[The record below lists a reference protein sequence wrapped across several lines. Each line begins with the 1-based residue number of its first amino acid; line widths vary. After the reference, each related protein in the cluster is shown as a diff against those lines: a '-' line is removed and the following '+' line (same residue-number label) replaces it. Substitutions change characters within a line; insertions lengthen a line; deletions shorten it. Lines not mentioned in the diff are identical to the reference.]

1 MTNYSDYSMLEGKIR
16 QGMVKGTRH
25 LTRRDVGRIVG
36 GCLASGRITASE
48 ADSLRS
54 LAIQLSSDGEYLG
67 TKEWD
72 EAVAF
77 GREQPLESM
86 STTLSAG
93 HSSQGRAI
101 DWDEEIDPADFKIVD
116 RNWLERETVV
126 APSEGDFNPCRQ
138 LADYLR
144 ALFRPDE
151 KVVFCTQPFEI
162 EGELKPTRGDCRTV
176 EEMLKSLA
184 KETKD
189 GFEEAVGTPNEKSGA
204 WIRINPFDGERD
216 DKNKLCCNDAH
227 VTAFR
232 HALVESDAMSVEEQ
246 VAIYRKLELPCAA
259 IVHSGS
265 KSAHAIVRIDAPT
278 LDEYRK
284 RVDFLFKIL
293 SANGLEIDRQNRNP
307 SRYSRLPGAI
317 RDGKKQFLISGPCGR
332 HSWDEWREWIESLN
346 DDFPEIKTTSISE
359 FRNPPPL
366 DSVLIDGVMRVND
379 KMCVAGPSKAG
390 KSFFLIE
397 LMIAIAEGR
406 EWLDRKCRQG
416 RVLYVNVELTD
427 KAFLNRLVNVYRSK
441 GIEPMHIDFID
452 RVELR
457 GRTKPLDK
465 LAPQLVRRAKQRGY
479 ALIIFDPIYKIFT
492 GDENSSADVAAF
504 MSCIDRIMLECQCAV
519 VYCHHHSKG
528 AQGGK
533 NAIDRASGS
542 GVIGRDVDA
551 LIDLLPL
558 DAETAKEVF
567 RSSYEC
573 DAIRATVLSLE
584 NGQAVLDQ
592 ISQDD
597 QLVPNRFEGAL
608 QKLLDPS
615 QVDSVIKARQAVVQ
629 RFDSCTAWRASFT
642 LREFASPAPQNM
654 WFLWP
659 CHVMDEEDNLKDA
672 QPEGIVQSSGWRGSA
687 SAKSK
692 KPPKPTK
699 SAAFKAIV
707 EADPTEVWT
716 LTKAAERFSVS
727 KRTIER
733 YCSTLGW
740 TVDKG
745 VIVSQKSGEEED
757 VPF

>member
-1 MTNYSDYSMLEGKIR
+1 MLEEKIR
-16 QGMVKGTRH
+16 EGMWQGNRH
-25 LTRRDVGRIVG
+25 VCRRDVGRIVG
-36 GCLASGRITASE
+36 GCLAAGRISQDE
-48 ADSLRS
+48 ADRLRE
-54 LAIQLSSDGEYLG
+54 LAVSLSSDGEYIG
-67 TKEWD
+67 TKEWN
-72 EAVAF
+72 EAVNF
-77 GREQPLESM
+77 GTKQPLPSDWHP
-86 STTLSAG
+86 SFVP
-93 HSSQGRAI
+93 SSQGRAI
-101 DWDEEIDPADFKIVD
+101 DWDEEIDPADFKIID
-116 RNWLERETVV
+116 RNWLEKETVA
-126 APSEGDFNPCRQ
+126 APSESDFSPCKQ
-138 LADYLR
+138 LAEYLK
-144 ALFRPDE
+144 ALFRPEE

-162 EGELKPTRGDCRTV
+162 DGELKPTRGDCRTV
-176 EEMLKSLA
+176 AEMLKSLA
-184 KETKD
+184 KNTRD

-216 DKNKLCCNDAH
+216 ESKRLCCKDAN

-232 HALVESDAMSVEEQ
+232 HALVESDTLPVDEQ

-259 IVHSGS
+259 IVHSGG

-278 LDEYRK
+278 LEEYRK
-284 RVDFLFKIL
+284 RVDFLFKVL

-307 SRYSRLPGAI
+307 SRYSRMPGAI
-317 RDGKKQFLISGPCGR
+317 RNGAKQFIISASCGKR
-332 HSWDEWREWIESLN
+332 SWGEWREWIESQN
-346 DDFPEIKTTSISE
+346 DDFPEIKTTSLAE
-359 FRNPPPL
+359 FRSPPPL
-366 DSVLIDGVMRVND
+366 DPVLIDGVMRVND

-397 LMIAIAEGR
+397 LMIAIAEGG

-441 GIEPMHIDFID
+441 GIDPKHIDFID

-465 LAPQLVRRAKQRGY
+465 LAPQLVRRAKAKGY

-558 DAETAKEVF
+558 DASAAKDVF

-573 DAIRATVLSLE
+573 DAIRSAAIALPGGESVLG
-584 NGQAVLDQ
+584 NV
-592 ISQDD
+592 SQDD

-615 QVDSVIKARQAVVQ
+615 QLDSVIKARQAVVQ

-672 QPEGIVQSSGWRGSA
+672 QPDGLVQPSYKSRASGGTAQKRS
-687 SAKSK
+687 
-692 KPPKPTK
+692 PKPSK
-699 SAAFKAIV
+699 AAAFKAII
-707 EADPTEVWT
+707 EADPEEKWT
-716 LTKAAERFSVS
+716 ITKAAERFSVS
-727 KRTIER
+727 RRTVER
-733 YCSTLGW
+733 YCSQLGW

-745 VIVSQKSGEEED
+745 FITATPQED
-757 VPF
+757 MDDIPF